1 MPSSR
6 PLNKTW
12 RGKDKATNVLSFP
25 TEEPSLLG
33 DIVVAYETT
42 AREAAEEGKS
52 LADHLSHLIVHG
64 VLHLVGFDHEEDA
77 EAEAM
82 ERLEGD
88 VLATLG
94 IASPYQDE
102 EDRRAPAMTQIDHV
116 APSRPE
122 AEDER
127 SSVVGKPRLIDRMRA
142 VFGLAGASI
151 RDDIQDALEDT
162 SAQTDFSAQER
173 TMMKNVLALHELRVI
188 DVMVPRADIYSVSL
202 AMTLSEV
209 LAMFR
214 TAGHSRLPVY
224 GSTLD
229 DPRGMIHVRDY
240 VDYLAAAEEPAPRP
254 TTLAKVEGPEPE
266 PGLMVRSLGAL
277 DLSLPLS
284 AAKILRPVLFV
295 PPSMPAL
302 DLLVKMQATRTHM
315 ALVIDE
321 YGGTE
326 GLASIEDIVELIVG
340 DIEDEHD
347 LDDAPS
353 VVANDDGS
361 YFVDARAALDDLSET
376 LGTDFEAMS
385 DAEDVETI
393 GGLVTALAGHVPVRG
408 EIVVEHGFDFEVLDA
423 DPRRVKRLK
432 IYRSHPRD
440 RPAEPVVKSA

>member
-1 MPSSR
+1 
-6 PLNKTW
+6 
-12 RGKDKATNVLSFP
+12 
-25 TEEPSLLG
+25 
-33 DIVVAYETT
+33 
-42 AREAAEEGKS
+42 
-52 LADHLSHLIVHG
+52 
-64 VLHLVGFDHEEDA
+64 
-77 EAEAM
+77 
-82 ERLEGD
+82 
-88 VLATLG
+88 
-94 IASPYQDE
+94 
-102 EDRRAPAMTQIDHV
+102 MTQIDHV
-116 APSRPE
+116 ASVHPGVE
-122 AEDER
+122 EER
-127 SSVVGKPRLIDRMRA
+127 SSVVGKPRLIDRLRA

-173 TMMKNVLALHELRVI
+173 TMMKNVLALHELRVV

-202 AMTLSEV
+202 AMTLAEV

-240 VDYLAAAEEPAPRP
+240 VDYLAAAEEPADIA
-254 TTLAKVEGPEPE
+254 TVKAEGPEPA
-266 PGLMVRSLGAL
+266 PGMMVRSLGSL

-361 YFVDARAALDDLSET
+361 FFVDARAALGDLSER
-376 LGTDFEAMS
+376 LGTDLETMS

-432 IYRSHPRD
+432 IYRSTTRD
-440 RPAEPVVKSA
+440 LPSNTVAKRA